1 MLTHKLEMRKKQRK
15 NGDYHEKEC
24 SGKHAKRL
32 RGILKILMDLSALE
46 SLAKKK

>member
-1 MLTHKLEMRKKQRK
+1 MRKKQRK

-32 RGILKILMDLSALE
+32 RGKTNCAFSAEGKSVFQPDLYGIRG
-46 SLAKKK
+46 